1 MPKSSLHINIPGLVI
16 NRKNKTPAY
25 RQIYEGLRNIILNR
39 QIREGQRLP
48 SSRILAEDLGI
59 SRNIVLLA
67 YEQLALE
74 GYINSGVGSGS
85 YVSKNLDQIMTGA
98 KHKTLPPAVKGD
110 EAKSLVNLK
119 HPLSEN
125 INNKESEKSSVI
137 PFQNGIPSFDQFP
150 FKQWVKCANKV
161 FREFEFLHLGYDDAQ
176 GFYPLR
182 QSIAA
187 YLRTN
192 RALQCEPEQIII
204 TNGAQQAINMIAK
217 LLVKKNDLFWM
228 EDPGY
233 VNAKAAFMEEGAS
246 PCYIPLTKNGINVDW
261 AIKNYPKANLVYLT
275 PSNQFPT
282 GGTLPLS
289 KRIQLLNWAHKNNMW
304 IIEDDYDSEFR
315 YSKKPVASLQGLD
328 NYGRVIYLGTFSK
341 ILFPALRIGY
351 LVLPSV
357 EIAKSF
363 SKAKSFFDRQ
373 NSITD
378 QAILHE
384 FMKEDFFA
392 SHLRKMRILYK
403 KRQDFLCSQID
414 KYGKGIIRVEKQDS
428 GMHLIGWLP
437 DGTDDKMI
445 SDSLQTYN
453 IISTPLSRYANKF
466 KTKPGLILG
475 YTSFNEKYLKE
486 YSIKLISLLKKIPT
500 SSA

>member
-1 MPKSSLHINIPGLVI
+1 MPKSSLHINIPGLVV
-16 NRKNKTPAY
+16 NRKSKTPAY
-25 RQIYEGLRNIILNR
+25 RQIYEGLRDIILNR

-48 SSRILAEDLGI
+48 SSRILAEDLRV

-85 YVSKNLDQIMTGA
+85 YVSKNLDRIITTRKQKKSADDNNAPAA
-98 KHKTLPPAVKGD
+98 KPKPF
-110 EAKSLVNLK
+110 VNFRY
-119 HPLSEN
+119 PLSEN
-125 INNKESEKSSVI
+125 IIKKESAKSSVI

-150 FKQWVKCANKV
+150 FKQWVKCAYKI

-192 RALQCEPEQIII
+192 RALHCEPEQIVI

-233 VNAKAAFMEEGAS
+233 SNAKAAFMEEGAS
-246 PCYIPLTKNGINVDW
+246 PCYIPLTKNGINVEW
-261 AIKNYPKANLVYLT
+261 AIKRYPKANLVYVT

-289 KRIQLLNWAHKNNMW
+289 KRIQLLNWAHKSNMW

-315 YSKKPVASLQGLD
+315 YSKKPIASLQGLD
-328 NYGRVIYLGTFSK
+328 NFGRVIYLGTFSK

-357 EIAKSF
+357 EIARTF
-363 SKAKSFFDRQ
+363 SKAKAFFDRQ

-384 FMKEDFFA
+384 FMKQDFFG

-403 KRQDFLCSQID
+403 KRQDILCKQID
-414 KYGKGIIRVEKQDS
+414 KYGKGVIRVEKQDS

-437 DGTDDKMI
+437 EGTDDKII
-445 SDSLQTYN
+445 SDYLQLHN
-453 IISTPLSRYANKF
+453 IITTPLSGYSNKF
-466 KTKPGLILG
+466 QTKPGLILG
-475 YTSFNEKYLKE
+475 YTSFNEKFLKD
-486 YSIKLISLLKKIPT
+486 YSIKLISVLKKING
-500 SSA
+500 